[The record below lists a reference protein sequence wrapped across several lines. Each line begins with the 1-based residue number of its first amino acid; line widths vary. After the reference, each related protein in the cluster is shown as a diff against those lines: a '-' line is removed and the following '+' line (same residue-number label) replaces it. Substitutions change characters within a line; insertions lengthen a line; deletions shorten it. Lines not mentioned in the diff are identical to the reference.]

1 MPTIESFEMLY
12 TYQRDLLT
20 QKVQLAVIET
30 YLTFLDKD
38 SEEWRIVQK
47 LYEDYLKIIKEKTEL
62 IRLYLDNH
70 KLSSNQTFEIFLI
83 TPNNNVADKMYSYIN
98 SLIKGDNF
106 IFDWLEHKAVK
117 GSKIATFFKFLK
129 IQTICYKKNNKKSI
143 DIRTKM
149 SII

>member
-70 KLSSNQTFEIFLI
+70 QLSSNQTFEIFLI

-106 IFDWLEHKAVK
+106 IFD
-117 GSKIATFFKFLK
+117 
-129 IQTICYKKNNKKSI
+129 
-143 DIRTKM
+143 
-149 SII
+149 

>member
-1 MPTIESFEMLY
+1 MWWYIVPTIESFEMLY

-38 SEEWRIVQK
+38 SKEWKIVQK
-47 LYEDYLKIIKEKTEL
+47 LYEDYLKVIKEKTEL
-62 IRLYLDNH
+62 ILLYLSNH
-70 KLSSNQTFEIFLI
+70 QLSKIQTFEIFLI

-106 IFDWLEHKAVK
+106 VFD
-117 GSKIATFFKFLK
+117 
-129 IQTICYKKNNKKSI
+129 
-143 DIRTKM
+143 
-149 SII
+149 

>member
-30 YLTFLDKD
+30 YLTFL
-38 SEEWRIVQK
+38 E

-70 KLSSNQTFEIFLI
+70 QLSSNQTFEIFLI

-106 IFDWLEHKAVK
+106 IFD
-117 GSKIATFFKFLK
+117 
-129 IQTICYKKNNKKSI
+129 
-143 DIRTKM
+143 
-149 SII
+149 

>member
-30 YLTFLDKD
+30 YLTFLDKN

-47 LYEDYLKIIKEKTEL
+47 LYEDYLKIIKEKTDL

-70 KLSSNQTFEIFLI
+70 QLSSNQTFEIFLI

-106 IFDWLEHKAVK
+106 IFD
-117 GSKIATFFKFLK
+117 
-129 IQTICYKKNNKKSI
+129 
-143 DIRTKM
+143 
-149 SII
+149 

>member
-1 MPTIESFEMLY
+1 VPTIESFEMLY

-30 YLTFLDKD
+30 YLTFLDKN

-47 LYEDYLKIIKEKTEL
+47 LYEDYLKIIKEKTDL

-70 KLSSNQTFEIFLI
+70 QLSSNQTFEIFLI

-106 IFDWLEHKAVK
+106 IFD
-117 GSKIATFFKFLK
+117 
-129 IQTICYKKNNKKSI
+129 
-143 DIRTKM
+143 
-149 SII
+149 

>member
-1 MPTIESFEMLY
+1 VPTIESFEMLY

-70 KLSSNQTFEIFLI
+70 QLSSNQTFEIFLI

-106 IFDWLEHKAVK
+106 IFD
-117 GSKIATFFKFLK
+117 
-129 IQTICYKKNNKKSI
+129 
-143 DIRTKM
+143 
-149 SII
+149 